1 MKNTFLYLFI
11 LAVLFN
17 VYQYVNSNK
26 ILDAK
31 QNEVTK
37 MKERLTVARDSINNA
52 MYNDYFD
59 IQKDQDAQD
68 YFYNKNLDY
77 EKVMEKVNEDL
88 VSMNTQP
95 KGNSLIPYEPMD
107 GKNFVV
113 NKAKILNHRWIIAE
127 FSNGDFWGQIL
138 VKYFH
143 NDDKPTDFET
153 IETILYEK
161 QKQQ

>member
-31 QNEVTK
+31 ENEVVK
-37 MKERLTVARDSINNA
+37 MKERLTIARDSINNA

-59 IQKDQDAQD
+59 IAKDQDAQD

-88 VSMNTQP
+88 LGMNTQP

-107 GKNFVV
+107 GKNFIV
-113 NKAKILNHRWIIAE
+113 NKAKIVNHRWIIAE

-153 IETILYEK
+153 VETILYEK
-161 QKQQ
+161 QMK

>member
-31 QNEVTK
+31 ENEVTK
-37 MKERLTVARDSINNA
+37 IKERLTVARDSINNA

>member
-31 QNEVTK
+31 ENEVVK
-37 MKERLTVARDSINNA
+37 IKERLTIARDSINNA

-59 IQKDQDAQD
+59 IGKDQDAQD
-68 YFYNKNLDY
+68 YFFNKNLDY

-88 VSMNTQP
+88 VGLNTQP

-107 GKNFVV
+107 GKNFIV

-143 NDDKPTDFET
+143 NTDKSTDFET
-153 IETILYEK
+153 VETILYEK
-161 QKQQ
+161 QKK